1 MAGKVAVVSWAQTE
15 YREAHDET
23 IRELVFRV
31 AREALDRA
39 GLTREELGTVIT
51 ASSDYWQGISC
62 SNEYYLDAAGGYL
75 KSGAKAE
82 EDGALAFMYAFMRVA
97 SGHFDTALVVAVTK
111 GSEIPPPAALT
122 HLYSEP
128 FFQRPVGIDGVNA
141 AAMQARLY
149 VRERGAAPEHFARV
163 VVKNLSNAARNPVA
177 CRRRAP
183 TVEEVLQAPVVAD
196 PLRGWDLAPGADGA
210 CALLLAG
217 EDTARRLTDRPVW
230 VRGVGWSVSSYYLG
244 DRDLLDGSLPDAARR
259 AYRMAGI
266 ANPRAEI
273 RVAEVCEEYSFQELL
288 WCEQLGLCGP
298 GEGPRLLEEGVTAP
312 GGELPV
318 NPSGGVL
325 AGNPYCAR
333 GLVRIIEAA
342 AQVAGRAGE
351 HQVEGA
357 HTALAHSCH
366 GLAGQLHSVVI
377 LGR

>member
-1 MAGKVAVVSWAQTE
+1 MPGKVAVVSWAQTE
-15 YREAHDET
+15 YREAYDET
-23 IRELVFRV
+23 IREMVFRV
-31 AREALDRA
+31 AKEALDRA

-111 GSEIPPPAALT
+111 GSEIPPLATLT

-128 FFQRPVGIDGVNA
+128 FFQRPVGIDDVNA

-149 VRERGAAPEHFARV
+149 LERYGATPEQFARV
-163 VVKNLSNAARNPVA
+163 VVKNLGNARRNPLA
-177 CRRRAP
+177 CRKATL
-183 TVEEVLQAPVVAD
+183 TVEEVLRSPVVAD
-196 PLRGWDLAPGADGA
+196 PLRELDVAPGADGA
-210 CALLLAG
+210 CAVLLAG
-217 EDTARRLTDRPVW
+217 EETAKRLTDRPVW

-266 ANPRAEI
+266 IDPRSEI
-273 RVAEVCEEYSFQELL
+273 HVAELCEAYSFQELL
-288 WCEQLGLCGP
+288 WCEQLGFCGP
-298 GEGPRLLEEGVTAP
+298 GEGARLLEEGVTAL
-312 GGELPV
+312 GGRLPV

-333 GLVRIIEAA
+333 GLVRIAEAA

-351 HQVEGA
+351 HQVEGVG
-357 HTALAHSCH
+357 TALAHSYH